1 MPYMVIT
8 NWYPSYKLPEVLK
21 VYPEMLKKYPP
32 NVLAELG
39 EYRVEMAGTATE
51 KGLKSMNVFEVKEGK
66 LEEALK
72 TARGALAMFRSIE
85 GYVYT
90 IEVWTTITE
99 GFESIGMQ
107 APT

>member
-1 MPYMVIT
+1 MPYLVIT
-8 NWYPSYKLPEVLK
+8 SWYPSHKLPDIIN
-21 VYPEMLKKYPP
+21 VYAEMLKKYPP

-39 EYRVEMAGTATE
+39 EYCVNNAGSTTE
-51 KGLKSMNVFEVKEGK
+51 KGLKGMSVFEVKKGK

>member
-1 MPYMVIT
+1 MPYLVMT
-8 NWYPSYKLPEVLK
+8 NWYPSHK
-21 VYPEMLKKYPP
+21 VPDVIKIYTEMLKKYPP

-39 EYRVEMAGTATE
+39 EYCVDNAGSATE
-51 KGLKSMNVFEVKEGK
+51 KGLKAMSIFDVKEGK

-85 GYVYT
+85 GFVYT
-90 IEVWTTITE
+90 IEVWTTSTE

>member
-1 MPYMVIT
+1 MVIT
-8 NWYPSYKLPEVLK
+8 SWYPSHKLPDVIKIYAEL
-21 VYPEMLKKYPP
+21 LKKYPP
-32 NVLAELG
+32 SSLEELG
-39 EYRVEMAGTATE
+39 ETCVNNAGTSTE
-51 KGLKSMNVFEVKEGK
+51 NGLKAMSVYDVKEGK

-72 TARGALAMFRSIE
+72 TARRALAMFRSIE